1 MFKNTKI
8 NEVMTRELH
17 GIEPHETVLNAKKR
31 MAEFGIRHLP
41 VRSGGKVVG
50 MISNRDIALLEV
62 FDHIDIKHTIVGKVM
77 TVEPFTV
84 RAEDLLSTVC
94 QEMSRQGLGAA
105 IVVDHLHNALGI
117 FTEHDAIKVL
127 AEMK

>member
-1 MFKNTKI
+1 
-8 NEVMTRELH
+8 MTSELH

-62 FDHIDIKHTIVGKVM
+62 FDHIDIKHTIIGKVM
-77 TVEPFTV
+77 TTEPFTV
-84 RAEDLLSTVC
+84 RETELLCDVC
-94 QEMSRQGLGAA
+94 KEMALQGLGAA
-105 IVVDHLHNALGI
+105 IVVDHTNKALGI
-117 FTEHDAIKVL
+117 FTEHDAIRVI
-127 AEMK
+127 AEAR